1 MIISHISFDD
11 IIKDIDKRD
20 MNTKFQSSYKNY
32 IKKINIDNP
41 SPYDI
46 KLIESDYNKIILM
59 SEYVRKNDVK
69 GLKEMNLTIKDIKN
83 LKYYDLL

>member
-1 MIISHISFDD
+1 MY
-11 IIKDIDKRD
+11 
-20 MNTKFQSSYKNY
+20 NVLYSSYKNY

-41 SPYDI
+41 FPYDI
-46 KLIESDYNKIILM
+46 KLIEIDYNKIILM